1 MNFDPVKVAFW
12 TKHLQDWTVSGLSL
26 IEYCRHQA
34 IAYSTFYTWR
44 KRLASVTAKPVVT
57 LTDKKTQPSVA
68 GEMQPVSASAMLNV
82 AAKNTPKPLLLV
94 PLSISMG
101 VTAKPPEIVLRS
113 PAGWQVTLSGQVDLS
128 DLAQLLRQMP

>member
-12 TKHLQDWTVSGLSL
+12 TKHLQDWAVSGLSL

-68 GEMQPVSASAMLNV
+68 GEMKPVSAFAMVNV

-94 PLSISMG
+94 PVSMG

-113 PAGWQVTLSGQVDLS
+113 PAGWQATLSDQMDLS